1 MWLFTDLDGTLIPLD
16 ASPQNVSDL
25 QELKRF
31 LPKHGIGLVFVTGR
45 HLQSTCQAI
54 EEFALPDPEWII
66 CDVGTTVIDASSSEL
81 VPDPDYMNEL
91 ANRTGGWNAERLV
104 GELKLPRSVRLQ
116 ETEKQ
121 ANFKIS
127 FYANASELPDI
138 VSEFKQQLKNADAPY
153 GIISSVD
160 PFTGDGL
167 IDFLP
172 AGVDKAFAARWL
184 AEQIGVNFEQQVIYA
199 GDSGNDFAALTSGC
213 RSILVGNADR
223 SIESQIKTLPVA
235 GNVFCSA
242 QTATSAVLE
251 GVRRFHVLDAAGR
264 SDC

>member
-1 MWLFTDLDGTLIPLD
+1 MHDTDPAEKPMWLFTDLDGTLIPLD

-127 FYANASELPDI
+127 FYANASELTDI

-160 PFTGDGL
+160 PFAAVQHIIAKTAIQRIVPCQPKKRLGTGAAIQRVVSGR
-167 IDFLP
+167 
-172 AGVDKAFAARWL
+172 AGAT
-184 AEQIGVNFEQQVIYA
+184 GH
-199 GDSGNDFAALTSGC
+199 
-213 RSILVGNADR
+213 VGQEHL
-223 SIESQIKTLPVA
+223 ESCCD
-235 GNVFCSA
+235 VF
-242 QTATSAVLE
+242 
-251 GVRRFHVLDAAGR
+251 GI
-264 SDC
+264 